1 MKKVLAILL
10 SLVLVVAFSFTVGC
24 QKAEPPKPA
33 PKPAEA
39 PPAPKAPEKAPEAT
53 KAPEK
58 APEAP
63 KAPEKPK
70 K

>member
-10 SLVLVVAFSFTVGC
+10 SLVLVVAFSFTIGC
-24 QKAEPPKPA
+24 KQAEPPKPA

-39 PPAPKAPEKAPEAT
+39 PPATPAEAP

-63 KAPEKPK
+63 KAPEKPVK